1 MKRLI
6 SSQYSYLIFSRAIR
20 VLLFIWFSQILH
32 ADLIHLKNGKRVE
45 ADKVWNEGNQ
55 ICYEK
60 DGNVFRFSQSIVE
73 RVEKTAVSASLS
85 GREAESPTSRDSR
98 TELDKIPSSFHL
110 SSDKNLSPK
119 TGIVQNGIINQK
131 ELGELAAAS
140 QNQSSDPSLKHHY
153 LAALTEVIEFQVD
166 HGDQNG
172 AIDNLRRFLELEK
185 NHLPAALILA
195 SLYLKQGQ
203 YPQSENLL
211 AQFQIAN
218 DRSAE
223 LHYLL
228 GATYYFE
235 EKNELAGLELRHSL
249 QLEFNP
255 EVQTLLKK
263 VEGENRAE
271 NNYLQ
276 ANSLH
281 FVIRYE
287 GTETNQNLGRAI
299 LESLERS
306 YNDLER
312 VLNFSPR
319 ENIAV
324 VLYPDEVFQDIT
336 QAPHWAGALNDG
348 KIRLPLKG
356 ISRMDHRLEMI
367 LKHELTHSFIRMK
380 TGGNCPVWM
389 NEGLAQY
396 FSGASA
402 RALLP
407 AFKQAVALQRLP
419 LLKQLEAPFVSL
431 SSGDAILAYQQ
442 SLLTVEFIAQAHG
455 LDCILRLL
463 DECAKSGGFENAL
476 QSVMQKDYVQM
487 QQDLVTFIQQS

>member
-1 MKRLI
+1 M
-6 SSQYSYLIFSRAIR
+6 
-20 VLLFIWFSQILH
+20 
-32 ADLIHLKNGKRVE
+32 E
-45 ADKVWNEGNQ
+45 ADRVWNEGNQ

-60 DGNVFRFSQSIVE
+60 DANIFRFSQALVE
-73 RVEKTAVSASLS
+73 KVEKTTVPPSPA
-85 GREAESPTSRDSR
+85 GREFESPTSRNSWP
-98 TELDKIPSSFHL
+98 ELDKIPSSFHF
-110 SSDKNLSPK
+110 SSDKDLALK
-119 TGIVQNGIINQK
+119 TGIIQNGKINQK
-131 ELGELAAAS
+131 ELMELAAVS
-140 QNQSSDPSLKHHY
+140 QNQSSDPSLKHRY
-153 LAALTEVIEFQVD
+153 LVALTEVIEFQVQQ
-166 HGDQNG
+166 GDQNG
-172 AIDNLRRFLELEK
+172 AIANLQRFLELEK

-203 YPQSENLL
+203 YAQAENLL
-211 AQFQIAN
+211 TQFQIKN
-218 DRSAE
+218 NGSAE

-228 GATYYFE
+228 GATYYYE
-235 EKNELAGLELRHSL
+235 EKNELAGQELRHSL
-249 QLEFNP
+249 QLRFNP
-255 EVQTLLKK
+255 EVQILLKK
-263 VEGENRAE
+263 IEGENRAE

-281 FVIRYE
+281 FVIRFE

-324 VLYPDEVFQDIT
+324 ILYPDEIFQDVT

-348 KIRLPLKG
+348 KIRFPLKG

-380 TGGNCPVWM
+380 TGGNCPVWL

-419 LLKQLEAPFVSL
+419 LLKQLETPFVSL

-442 SLLTVEFIAQAHG
+442 SLLTVEFIAQVHG
-455 LDCILRLL
+455 LDIIMRLL
-463 DECAKSGGFENAL
+463 EECAKSGGFENAL
-476 QSVMQKDYVQM
+476 QSVMQKDYVQI
-487 QQDLVTFIQQS
+487 QQELVNFIQQS